1 MEQLENENTNKYI
14 YTSQYNLNRKMSANE
29 KLLRNIL
36 ITQQKSCQ
44 YLEMISIM
52 MSLQMSTDN
61 PYLSNSIKEETEL
74 EKIRLIK
81 RLHKLGSSM
90 SVHNKHKRYKN
101 SNSELRQHGKS
112 VPLRDKD

>member
-61 PYLSNSIKEETEL
+61 PYLSNSIKEETERGVL
-74 EKIRLIK
+74 PI
-81 RLHKLGSSM
+81 
-90 SVHNKHKRYKN
+90 
-101 SNSELRQHGKS
+101 
-112 VPLRDKD
+112 

>member
-1 MEQLENENTNKYI
+1 
-14 YTSQYNLNRKMSANE
+14 MSANE

-74 EKIRLIK
+74 ES
-81 RLHKLGSSM
+81 LG
-90 SVHNKHKRYKN
+90 
-101 SNSELRQHGKS
+101 
-112 VPLRDKD
+112 